1 MSVVKRTWRGPFQ
14 RESRAGFVLSD
25 CKSGGLEKIGNVC
38 GVWRVM
44 AGYLR
49 KLEIVIQFGFADK
62 KQNWK

>member
-1 MSVVKRTWRGPFQ
+1 MALFEESQGQVLFLVIANQECWR
-14 RESRAGFVLSD
+14 
-25 CKSGGLEKIGNVC
+25 KLEMF

-49 KLEIVIQFGFADK
+49 KLEFMIQFGFADK